1 MTCPRCGAGNREGA
15 SYCDSCGEALI
26 AHVEP
31 RTGSGPQHG
40 SSGTVLGS
48 PGLVGWMALDWF
60 LRFAALGVIGF
71 VAGIATLSMG
81 IYDFSVFFFLLS
93 AIGIVGTWY
102 MLKAE

>member
-1 MTCPRCGAGNREGA
+1 
-15 SYCDSCGEALI
+15 
-26 AHVEP
+26 
-31 RTGSGPQHG
+31 
-40 SSGTVLGS
+40 
-48 PGLVGWMALDWF
+48 MALDWF

-93 AIGIVGTWY
+93 AIGIGGTWY